1 MDLSRAKTVLICTF
15 LILNVFLYYQILQ
28 DEGRGNTGLFGR
40 KEEMSRLES
49 ALQEAGLFLETPLP
63 RGGIRLAY
71 LVVEPWRFQ
80 PEEIIF
86 TLWGALQNGE
96 KAFPAGHGEL
106 NIFHSNNEDN
116 LAEYHFGEYKLL
128 VSKEGLVTLKRT
140 RDAKLQ
146 QVYSLEESEQIAQ
159 EFNGKVS
166 FLSNFIYDYSQKKE
180 KGIVLNY
187 RQEYE
192 GFPLY
197 AGYLQLFMKGETPT
211 EFYLYRLEPVGFA
224 EQKREIIP
232 PSTALLRFI
241 EAYTGN
247 KEKTGIVEFSLGFYS
262 HEYDAERWEIP
273 PVWRIR
279 LDDGEVYYINAFTG
293 ILEQ

>member
-15 LILNVFLYYQILQ
+15 LILNIFLYYQILQ

-49 ALQEAGLFLETPLP
+49 ALQEANLFLETPLP
-63 RGGIRLAY
+63 RGGVRLAY
-71 LVVEPWRFQ
+71 LVVKPWHFK
-80 PEEIIF
+80 PEDIIVA
-86 TLWGALQNGE
+86 LWGVLGYEE
-96 KAFPAGHGEL
+96 KAFPAGNGESR
-106 NIFHSNNEDN
+106 FVGSNEDN
-116 LAEYHFGEYKLL
+116 VTVYHFGEYKLL
-128 VSKEGLVTLKRT
+128 VSKEGSVTLKRT
-140 RDAKLQ
+140 REEKLQ
-146 QVYSLEESEQIAQ
+146 ENYSLEESEQAVR
-159 EFNGKVS
+159 EFTGRLS
-166 FLSNFIYDYSQKKE
+166 FLNSFIYDYSQKKE
-180 KGIVLNY
+180 KGTIFNY

-197 AGYLQLFMKGETPT
+197 AGYLQLLMKGKVPLM
-211 EFYLYRLEPVGFA
+211 FSLYRLEPVGFA

-232 PSTALLRFI
+232 PSTALLRFM
-241 EAYTGN
+241 EAYKGG
-247 KEKTGIVEFSLGFYS
+247 KEKRGIVEFSLGFYS

-279 LDDGEVYYINAFTG
+279 LNNGEVYYINAFTG